1 MCNDCRLAQVI
12 RRFTMVV
19 GNHMGVTPSHMIC
32 FPDLWLIF
40 PHKHRMHVNSKAA
53 VRDSRSS
60 MWKNLRTQLTYVD
73 LSCPGMESFTT
84 SSGIMIAC
92 AWNPSRVTCIP
103 WMLMIMFTIDNPAE
117 FPEMASQAHLG
128 IFTWTCWCLSPQWA
142 IIPHLVMKNGFRCQ
156 DWRIQ

>member
-60 MWKNLRTQLTYVD
+60 MWKNLRHTTHLCWSF
-73 LSCPGMESFTT
+73 LSWNGKFYHFVRYNDCMCMEPIQSNLHTLNANDHVYNRQPCRISRDGFPGT
-84 SSGIMIAC
+84 SR
-92 AWNPSRVTCIP
+92 NLHLD
-103 WMLMIMFTIDNPAE
+103 MLMFVTTMGNH
-117 FPEMASQAHLG
+117 S
-128 IFTWTCWCLSPQWA
+128 SPRHEEW
-142 IIPHLVMKNGFRCQ
+142 F
-156 DWRIQ
+156 

>member
-12 RRFTMVV
+12 RQPSKKQGILICRFTMVV

-32 FPDLWLIF
+32 FPDLWLISHANTGCMLI
-40 PHKHRMHVNSKAA
+40 PRQQYVTLDHPCGKTSG
-53 VRDSRSS
+53 
-60 MWKNLRTQLTYVD
+60 TQLTYVD
-73 LSCPGMESFTT
+73 LSCPGMESFATL
-84 SSGIMIAC
+84 SGMIAC

-103 WMLMIMFTIDNPAE
+103 WMLMT
-117 FPEMASQAHLG
+117 EMASQAHLG
-128 IFTWTCWCLSPQWA
+128 IFTWTCWRLSPHWA